1 MLDVLVLVCL
11 ALMQGWLLGSLQSY
25 LGDDPVQTDDD
36 LVE

>member
-11 ALMQGWLLGSLQSY
+11 ALAQGWLLGSLQVY
-25 LGDDPVQTDDD
+25 LGDEPVQTDDD

>member
-11 ALMQGWLLGSLQSY
+11 ALAQGWLLCSMQAC
-25 LGDDPVQTDDD
+25 LGEEPVQSPDD

>member
-11 ALMQGWLLGSLQSY
+11 ALMQGWILGSMQAC
-25 LGDDPVQTDDD
+25 LGDDPVQADDD